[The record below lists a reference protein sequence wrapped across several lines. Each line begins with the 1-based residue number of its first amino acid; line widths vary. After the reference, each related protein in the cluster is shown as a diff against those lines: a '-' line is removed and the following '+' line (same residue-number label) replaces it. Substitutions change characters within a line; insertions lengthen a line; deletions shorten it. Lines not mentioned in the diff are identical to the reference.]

1 MENIE
6 ILNNGLESAIER
18 TLRGLWTI
26 NDKLPM
32 RAITLIC
39 VVVAAIFITFAAIW
53 GSKKQRGNML
63 IMVFGLAIFSI
74 CIVYGMIL
82 SLNDSIYIPV
92 TPAPTQA
99 PVPTSVPHTLPT
111 PTKIPTEI
119 PIPTETPTPAQIP
132 MPTAIPAREITPTPT
147 LTPTPITNT
156 SFDNLFKKD
165 YSKKYNVFSLF
176 KLEDKAWGTLYIAE
190 KTTAI
195 VAVRVEQYSFEGDTL
210 SIHTLK
216 TRYNLP
222 GVPIGEQ
229 LYTYNK
235 YERYTETIAEDI
247 FRGVHE
253 SILRIFFSTTRHS
266 YTSRAYKLTVVQTR
280 SKARKKI
287 VEDLVTE
294 DILSNVNNIIID
306 GIYFKKGGVIINVKQ
321 EQIDALFD
329 IGNDP
334 QIDQSKP
341 NETINVFFEGE
352 ADYNDKIQ
360 ILDDIKKYRQDKG
373 LDPETGVN
381 GIW

>member
-32 RAITLIC
+32 RAITIVC

-99 PVPTSVPHTLPT
+99 PVPTSVPYTLPT

-119 PIPTETPTPAQIP
+119 PIPTETPTPTQIP
-132 MPTAIPAREITPTPT
+132 MPTAIPAREIEITPTPT
-147 LTPTPITNT
+147 LAPTPITNT
-156 SFDNLFKKD
+156 SFDNLFKRD
-165 YSKKYNVFSLF
+165 YSKKYSVFSLF
-176 KLEDKAWGTLYIAE
+176 RLEDKAWGTLYIAE

-195 VAVRVEQYSFEGDTL
+195 VAVRVEQYSLEDDTL
-210 SIHTLK
+210 SIDTLK

-222 GVPIGEQ
+222 AVPIGEQ

-235 YERYTETIAEDI
+235 YERYTETIAEKL
-247 FRGVHE
+247 FRGMHE
-253 SILRIFFSTTRHS
+253 SIIRMYYSTTRHS
-266 YTSRAYKLTVVQTR
+266 YTSRAYKLTVCEAR
-280 SKARKKI
+280 SKARKLSRILLQKI
-287 VEDLVTE
+287 FCQML
-294 DILSNVNNIIID
+294 
-306 GIYFKKGGVIINVKQ
+306 
-321 EQIDALFD
+321 
-329 IGNDP
+329 
-334 QIDQSKP
+334 
-341 NETINVFFEGE
+341 TI
-352 ADYNDKIQ
+352 
-360 ILDDIKKYRQDKG
+360 
-373 LDPETGVN
+373 
-381 GIW
+381 